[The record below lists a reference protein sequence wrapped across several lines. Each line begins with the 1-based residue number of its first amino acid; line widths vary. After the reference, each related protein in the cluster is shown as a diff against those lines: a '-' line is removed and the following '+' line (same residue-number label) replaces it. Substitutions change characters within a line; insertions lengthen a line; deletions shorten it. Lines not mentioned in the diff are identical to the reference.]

1 MNNVRVRIAPSPTGY
16 LHIGTLFIALYNYLF
31 AKKQGG
37 KFIVRIED
45 TDRTRFV
52 PDAQAVILSTLAWAG
67 LTVDEGPQIDGT
79 EKGNFGPYIQ
89 SARLDIYKK
98 YVEKLL
104 ESGAAYWCDCSSER
118 LEEMRALQ
126 EATKQH
132 LGYDGHCR
140 ERNLTSGLVVRL
152 KVPKEGTTTFD
163 DMVRGPI
170 SILNRDVDD
179 QVLMKSDGFPT
190 YHLAVVVDDHL
201 MQISHVIRGEEWI
214 SSTPKHILLY
224 QAFGFE
230 SPRFAHLPL
239 LLGSDRKKL
248 SKRKGDVSVQQ
259 YIDKGYLPEA
269 LLNFLAMQGWN
280 PSADRE
286 KYSMQELVDLFDLH
300 AVNVSGS
307 IVNFEKLDWLNGQ
320 YIKEL
325 SVQDLQKRLKPY
337 TKLVMSEELF
347 AGACELLKDRLV
359 VLSDF
364 DVAAEFLVHLPEYDV
379 ARVVWKKAT
388 QQESVAV
395 LRDLR
400 ELISMY
406 EDFTLIG
413 LEALVEAYKEKTG
426 KGNGDVLWPLRYA
439 LSGLDQSPPP
449 LAIAVVLG
457 KEEVLRRIM
466 VALDKFDAQTS

>member
-31 AKKQGG
+31 AKKHGG

-52 PDAQAVILSTLAWAG
+52 PDAQAVILSSLAWAG
-67 LTVDEGPQIDGT
+67 ITVDEGPQVDGT
-79 EKGNFGPYIQ
+79 EKGSFGPYVQ
-89 SARLDIYKK
+89 SARLGMYKEH
-98 YVEKLL
+98 VEKLL
-104 ESGAAYWCDCSSER
+104 SSGVAYWCDCTSER

-140 ERNLTSGLVVRL
+140 ERNLATGLVVRL
-152 KVPKEGTTTFD
+152 KVPKEGSTTFD

-190 YHLAVVVDDHL
+190 YHLAVVVDDHA
-201 MQISHVIRGEEWI
+201 MEISHVIRGEEWI
-214 SSTPKHILLY
+214 SSTPKHVLLY
-224 QAFGFE
+224 QAFGWE
-230 SPRFAHLPL
+230 APRFAHLPL

-286 KYSMQELVDLFDLH
+286 KYTMTELIDLFDLH

-325 SVQDLQKRLKPY
+325 ATEDLKRRLQPY
-337 TKLVMSEELF
+337 TKLEMSDRLF
-347 AGACELLKDRLV
+347 TAACDLLKDRLV
-359 VLSDF
+359 VLGDF
-364 DVAAEFLVHLPEYDV
+364 DGAARFLVELPEYD
-379 ARVVWKKAT
+379 ATKVVWKKST
-388 QQESVAV
+388 VEQTREV
-395 LRDLR
+395 LKDLR
-400 ELISMY
+400 ELLAAQD
-406 EDFTLIG
+406 DFSLVG
-413 LEALVEAYKEKTG
+413 LEALIEAYKEKTG
-426 KGNGDVLWPLRYA
+426 KGNGDVLWPLRYS

-449 LAIAVVLG
+449 LLIAVALE
-457 KEEVLRRIM
+457 KAEVLRRID
-466 VALDKFDAQTS
+466 VALDKFTAL